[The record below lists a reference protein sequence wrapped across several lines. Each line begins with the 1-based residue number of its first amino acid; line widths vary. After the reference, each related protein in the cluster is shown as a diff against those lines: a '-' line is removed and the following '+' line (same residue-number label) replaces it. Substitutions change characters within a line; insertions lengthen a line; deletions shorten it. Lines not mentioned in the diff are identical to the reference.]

1 MTSPIEQITV
11 VCPNCG
17 EKYSDWFRASMNL
30 QMDDFDEDYIEEA
43 SSSTC
48 IYCGF
53 KVRHDVLVV
62 KEDGLWVQ
70 GPVTGSSNMDEKFA
84 AHIAALHPKFEA
96 MLAMS
101 PVSPASLPKDVPGR
115 GIYLFSEGDEHLY
128 VGRSNTIRK
137 RLQTHCRP
145 SSGHNGATFAFLLAC
160 EQYGRGDAAYKGLGS
175 RSDREKT
182 PEFAAMFSATKER
195 VREMDVRYVE
205 ENDPTT
211 QAILEIYAA
220 IALETRY
227 NDFDNH

>member
-1 MTSPIEQITV
+1 MTMPPENITV
-11 VCPNCG
+11 VCPKCG
-17 EKYSDWFRASMNL
+17 KTYEDWYRASMNL
-30 QMDDFDEDYIEEA
+30 QIDDFDEDYIEEA
-43 SSSTC
+43 STATC
-48 IYCGF
+48 PHCGY
-53 KVRHDVLVV
+53 KVHLDVLVV
-62 KEDGLWVQ
+62 ADDGSWVM
-70 GPVTGSSNMDEKFA
+70 GPTSSDMDEKFA

-101 PVSPASLPKDVPGR
+101 PVSPAALPKDVPGR
-115 GIYLFSEGDEHLY
+115 GIYLFSEDDEHLY

-160 EQYGRGDAAYKGLGS
+160 EQYGRGSAAYKGLGS
-175 RSDREKT
+175 RSDLEKT
-182 PEFAAMFSATKER
+182 PEFAAIFSASKER

-211 QAILEIYAA
+211 QALLEIYAA

-227 NDFDNH
+227 NDFDTH